1 MRASFFGVSLLA
13 GLGGLVACNSISGLD
28 DYTFDRD
35 AGSAGTGGASGATAG
50 GTAGSSGGAT
60 GGKSGGGGKND
71 GGAAGNGA
79 SGGASAGSGGTN
91 AGNGGA
97 NAGSGGAIA
106 GSGGSNAGNGGT
118 SAGSA
123 GNTAG
128 QAGAAGN
135 TAQAGN
141 GGAAGTSGTA
151 GAAGNGGAS
160 GSSAS
165 CVTSTTKTCA
175 GKVLSSCP
183 AGQLET
189 TTCAAHETCDP
200 DAGCIHATRIFGGA
214 THACAIMSDTT
225 VTCWGH
231 DGAGQLGLGSGGKP
245 GNKSLPGRVRASA
258 AGTPL
263 LRNVKQLALGGSAT
277 CAVVDDG
284 VSPPKVLCWGADGSG
299 QLGDG
304 TSDTSRN
311 RPALNQPV
319 TFPGDTVATSD
330 KIVLSSG
337 SDTTCAV
344 SATGKVFCWGA
355 GTTGQLG
362 NGASTVSS
370 AVPVQV
376 INVADASTVAVGG
389 YHVCATRSQS
399 GAGNRRVS
407 CWGQQWSGS
416 LGDGVQ
422 EISQS
427 STPHTALDG
436 TTSADLV
443 SLEESTLAAGGDTIG
458 SGGYD
463 YVGSTCLVRQ
473 GELLCWGF
481 NGQGQLGLG
490 VGGSRSK
497 AAATSKTAG
506 SPLSGAP
513 AFLANQVALS
523 WGHSCARGVD
533 RRVFCW
539 GANDAGELGVATPK
553 QSNLPIAFPLAADD
567 LAVGASVKFVQ
578 TEDGYDSYAAGYTCA
593 LDATSGAVVCLGAN
607 NFGQLGVLD
616 GAAPNTPVQMP

>member
-1 MRASFFGVSLLA
+1 MRASFFGVSLLV
-13 GLGGLVACNSISGLD
+13 GLSGLAACNSISGLD

-35 AGSAGTGGASGATAG
+35 GAAGGASGSTVGGNAGSAGS
-50 GTAGSSGGAT
+50 AT
-60 GGKSGGGGKND
+60 GGKGGAGGTTAGSGGT
-71 GGAAGNGA
+71 
-79 SGGASAGSGGTN
+79 SAGSGGTN
-91 AGNGGA
+91 AGSGGT
-97 NAGSGGAIA
+97 NAGSGGTNA
-106 GSGGSNAGNGGT
+106 GSGGTNAGSGGT
-118 SAGSA
+118 NAGSAGSA
-123 GNTAG
+123 AG
-128 QAGAAGN
+128 QAGAAGT
-135 TAQAGN
+135 TAQAGT
-141 GGAAGTSGTA
+141 GGVAGVGGLG

-160 GSSAS
+160 GNPSSCAP
-165 CVTSTTKTCA
+165 STTKICA

-183 AGQLET
+183 TGQLET

-231 DGAGQLGLGSGGKP
+231 DGTGQLGLGAGGKP

-258 AGTPL
+258 TGTPL
-263 LRNVKQLALGGSAT
+263 LRNVKQLALGARAT

-284 VSPPKVLCWGADGSG
+284 VSSPKVLCWGSDSDG

-311 RPALNQPV
+311 RPALNQAV
-319 TFPGDTVATSD
+319 TFPSDTVATSD

-337 SDTTCAV
+337 ADTTCAV

-422 EISQS
+422 EISQT

-443 SLEESTLAAGGDTIG
+443 SLDESLLAAGGDTIG
-458 SGGYD
+458 YGGYD

-473 GELLCWGF
+473 GELFCWGY

-490 VGGSRSK
+490 SGGSRSK

-506 SPLSGAP
+506 SPLNGAP
-513 AFLANQVALS
+513 AFSANQVALS
-523 WGHSCARGVD
+523 WGHTCARGVD

-539 GANDAGELGVATPK
+539 GANDAGELGAATPK
-553 QSNLPIAFPLAADD
+553 QSNLPIAFPVAADD
-567 LAVGASVKFVQ
+567 IAVGSSVKFVQ
-578 TEDGYDSYAAGYTCA
+578 TQEGADTFAAGYTCA
-593 LDATSGAVVCLGAN
+593 LDAASGAIVCLGTN
-607 NFGQLGVLD
+607 DLGQLGIPA
-616 GAAPNTPVQMP
+616 GAPPNTPVQMP